1 MNGAELAERCEQ
13 QGEGWDL
20 EILERE
26 PGKRGFS
33 IQPHCRVVEQSFA
46 WFSRNRRL
54 IKDYAREMQ
63 ASGPLTDG
71 TAARRASIMLVSH
84 DPLCAVIVCDRGGAY
99 WV

>member
-63 ASGPLTDG
+63 ASGPLTE
-71 TAARRASIMLVSH
+71 ARRLAELQ
-84 DPLCAVIVCDRGGAY
+84 LCWSVTTRCVL
-99 WV
+99 